1 MAFITWQ
8 ANGQKVRERMNKK
21 EFSIFAS
28 ALRTYYPK
36 EKLLPNEQAME
47 LWYNQLKDIPYNV
60 ASATLE
66 KWVAIEKWSPSIA
79 DLRKTA
85 VEIVNGTTYDW
96 GEGWGQVEKAIRK
109 YGMYNEAEALES
121 MDDITRQTVKRLG
134 FINIC
139 MSDNYQADRANF
151 RMIYEQLAETKEKD
165 SQVPTRLKA
174 LIDKMP
180 EDHQLIGKVA
190 NND

>member
-60 ASATLE
+60 VSATLE

-109 YGMYNEAEALES
+109 YGMYNEAEAMES

-139 MSDNYQADRANF
+139 TSDNYQADRANF
-151 RMIYEQLAETKEKD
+151 RMIYEQLAEKKEKD

-180 EDHQLIGKVA
+180 ENHQLIGKVA

>member
-36 EKLLPNEQAME
+36 EKLLPNEQAIE

-109 YGMYNEAEALES
+109 YGMYNEAEAMES

-139 MSDNYQADRANF
+139 TSDNYQADRANF
-151 RMIYEQLAETKEKD
+151 RMIYEQLAEKKEKD

-180 EDHQLIGKVA
+180 ENHQLIGKVA

>member
-109 YGMYNEAEALES
+109 YGMYNEAEAMES

-139 MSDNYQADRANF
+139 TSDNYQADRANF
-151 RMIYEQLAETKEKD
+151 RMIYEQLAEKKEKD

-180 EDHQLIGKVA
+180 ENRQLIGKVA

>member
-36 EKLLPNEQAME
+36 EKLLPNEQAIE
-47 LWYNQLKDIPYNV
+47 LWYNQLKDIPYNI

-109 YGMYNEAEALES
+109 YGMYNEAEAMES

-139 MSDNYQADRANF
+139 TSDNYQADRANF
-151 RMIYEQLAETKEKD
+151 RMIYEQLAEKKEKD

-180 EDHQLIGKVA
+180 ENHQLIGKVA

>member
-79 DLRKTA
+79 DVRKTA

-109 YGMYNEAEALES
+109 YGMYNEAEAMES

-139 MSDNYQADRANF
+139 TSDNYQADRANF
-151 RMIYEQLAETKEKD
+151 RMIYEQLAEKKEKD

-180 EDHQLIGKVA
+180 ENRQLIGKVA

>member
-47 LWYNQLKDIPYNV
+47 LWFNQLKDIPYNV

-79 DLRKTA
+79 ELRKTA
-85 VEIVNGTTYDW
+85 VEIVNGTTYNW

-109 YGMYNEAEALES
+109 YGMYNEAEAMES

-139 MSDNYQADRANF
+139 TSDNYQADRANF
-151 RMIYEQLAETKEKD
+151 RMIYEQLAEKKEKD

-180 EDHQLIGKVA
+180 ENHQLIGKVA

>member
-47 LWYNQLKDIPYNV
+47 LWYNQLKDISYNV

-109 YGMYNEAEALES
+109 YGMYNEAEAMES

-139 MSDNYQADRANF
+139 TSDNYQADRANF
-151 RMIYEQLAETKEKD
+151 RMIYEQLAEKKEKD

-180 EDHQLIGKVA
+180 ENHQLIGKDT
-190 NND
+190 NNE